1 MRAQQF
7 DQRGAVARHAVED
20 FGGLAYAF
28 DAGALRVE
36 RAQAAA
42 DQFVELDQQ
51 VAVDLVQARQ
61 VQQDQVAA
69 FDGQGVKDLAGQ
81 RGRQKGQEHGLH
93 LHVLVDDVFGQPFW
107 RGPLQARHFWTDG
120 VAINVVQH
128 AICDIAAQRQVQRAL
143 QVAAR
148 GAVHAALLA
157 VVVEEGLHGRFYGF
171 DLDAAHARHHLRDFQ
186 QFFARQ
192 AAQHVGCLLLAY
204 TQQHDGG
211 LLHGIQAGA
220 FVLGA
225 VGGIIVVVE
234 FGHFS
239 ASIV

>member
-20 FGGLAYAF
+20 LGRLADAF
-28 DAGALRVE
+28 HAGALRVE

-42 DQFVELDQQ
+42 YQFVELDQQ
-51 VAVDLVQARQ
+51 VAVDLVQAGQ
-61 VQQDQVAA
+61 VQQHQVAA
-69 FDGQGVKDLAGQ
+69 FGGQGVEDLPGQ
-81 RGRQKGQEHGLH
+81 RGRQEGEEHGLH

-157 VVVEEGLHGRFYGF
+157 VIIKKGLHGRFHGL

-192 AAQHVGCLLLAY
+192 AAQHVGGLLFAHA
-204 TQQHDGG
+204 QQHDGG
-211 LLHGIQAGA
+211 LFHGTQAD
-220 FVLGA
+220 VLDFC
-225 VGGIIVVVE
+225 VVREIIVVE